1 MVMADSEEETVEVKK
16 KRKPL
21 WLWLA
26 LGGGLV
32 VVLAGGGYVFMQGQG
47 SVVKKPVLPP
57 PHYITLDP
65 FVSNLTSTSGL
76 HYIQV
81 TIELKTRDPNAAAE
95 VAARRPEIRN
105 AVLNILAEQNLFR
118 VIRPQGHQALRG
130 KILHVINAIL
140 GSRSAAPS
148 RASSAAPVTAAT
160 ARSAG
165 VAATTAA
172 AVSSGG
178 VMKGPISGVYFT
190 AFVVQ

>member
-1 MVMADSEEETVEVKK
+1 MADSEETVEVKK

-32 VVLAGGGYVFMQGQG
+32 IVLAGGGYVFMHGRG
-47 SVVKKPVLPP
+47 PVAKKTALPP

-65 FVSNLTSTSGL
+65 FVSNLTSTSEL

-81 TIELKTRDPNAAAE
+81 TIELKTRDPDAAAK

-105 AVLNILAEQNLFR
+105 AILNILAEQNLFQ
-118 VIRPQGHQALRG
+118 VIRPQGRQALRG

-140 GSRSAAPS
+140 GSGPGATA
-148 RASSAAPVTAAT
+148 TAAT
-160 ARSAG
+160 AARAGTVPATSATS
-165 VAATTAA
+165 ATSATPAV

-178 VMKGPISGVYFT
+178 VMTGPISGVYFT